1 MLLKKIHHLKDEA
14 VNKVS
19 DYLKNEVE
27 IVNDRDK
34 RIEFL
39 EKKLSYFEEQVKTQN
54 TLNSTL
60 LKSIE
65 AQERDKERL
74 NKDMQLLVVALK
86 DVYSLFENTMS
97 DEESLLSLL
106 LKKNKKNDTYH

>member
-27 IVNDRDK
+27 IVNDREK

-39 EKKLSYFEEQVKTQN
+39 EKKLSYFEEQIKTQN

-86 DVYSLFENTMS
+86 DVYSLFENTMT
-97 DEESLLSLL
+97 DEDSLLSLL

>member
-54 TLNSTL
+54 TLNNTL

-97 DEESLLSLL
+97 DEDSLLSLL